1 MTDHELDWSLS
12 EFKRAMKDLGK
23 ILVDTGTV
31 ALIMAAAF
39 SPVIITSFIEANA
52 DVKQAK
58 YNAEA
63 AKYKSQST
71 RTRRTIRRSMDDD
84 DRLTAKDR
92 RDLGLR

>member
-58 YNAEA
+58 YNAKA
-63 AKYKSQST
+63 AKYKSQN
-71 RTRRTIRRSMDDD
+71 TRRTIRRSMDDD

>member
-52 DVKQAK
+52 DVKRAK

-63 AKYKSQST
+63 AKYKSQNI
-71 RTRRTIRRSMDDD
+71 RKTIRRSMEDD

>member
-1 MTDHELDWSLS
+1 
-12 EFKRAMKDLGK
+12 
-23 ILVDTGTV
+23 
-31 ALIMAAAF
+31 MAAAF

-52 DVKQAK
+52 GVKQAK

-63 AKYKSQST
+63 AKYKSQNT
-71 RTRRTIRRSMDDD
+71 RKTIRRSMDDD

>member
-1 MTDHELDWSLS
+1 MTDHELDWSLA

-39 SPVIITSFIEANA
+39 SPIIITSFIEASA

-63 AKYKSQST
+63 AKYNSQN
-71 RTRRTIRRSMDDD
+71 TRRTIRRSMDDD

>member
-12 EFKRAMKDLGK
+12 EFKRALKDLGK

-63 AKYKSQST
+63 AKYKSQN
-71 RTRRTIRRSMDDD
+71 TRRTVRRSMDDD

>member
-1 MTDHELDWSLS
+1 MTNHELDWSLS

-63 AKYKSQST
+63 AKYKSQN
-71 RTRRTIRRSMDDD
+71 TRRTIRRSMDDD

>member
-31 ALIMAAAF
+31 ALVMAAAF
-39 SPVIITSFIEANA
+39 SPIIITSFIEANA

-63 AKYKSQST
+63 AKYNSQN
-71 RTRRTIRRSMDDD
+71 TRRAIRRSMDDD

>member
-63 AKYKSQST
+63 AKYNSQNT
-71 RTRRTIRRSMDDD
+71 KKTVRRSMDDD

>member
-1 MTDHELDWSLS
+1 MTNHELDWSLS
-12 EFKRAMKDLGK
+12 EFKRALKDLGK
-23 ILVDTGTV
+23 ILVDTGTI

-39 SPVIITSFIEANA
+39 SPIIITSFIEANA

-63 AKYKSQST
+63 AKYKSQNT
-71 RTRRTIRRSMDDD
+71 RKTIRHSMDDD

>member
-23 ILVDTGTV
+23 ILVDTGTI

-39 SPVIITSFIEANA
+39 SPIIITSFIEASA

-58 YNAEA
+58 YNVEA
-63 AKYKSQST
+63 AKYKSQN
-71 RTRRTIRRSMDDD
+71 TRRTIRRSMDDD

>member
-1 MTDHELDWSLS
+1 MTNHELDWSLS
-12 EFKRAMKDLGK
+12 EFKRALKDLGK
-23 ILVDTGTV
+23 ILVDTGTI

-39 SPVIITSFIEANA
+39 SPIIITSFIEANA

-63 AKYKSQST
+63 AKYKSQN
-71 RTRRTIRRSMDDD
+71 TRRTIRRSMDDD

>member
-12 EFKRAMKDLGK
+12 EFKRCMKDLGK

-31 ALIMAAAF
+31 ALVMAAAF
-39 SPVIITSFIEANA
+39 SPIIITSFIEANA

-63 AKYKSQST
+63 AKYNSQN
-71 RTRRTIRRSMDDD
+71 TRRTIRRSMDDD

>member
-31 ALIMAAAF
+31 ALVMAAAF
-39 SPVIITSFIEANA
+39 SPIIITSFIEANA

-63 AKYKSQST
+63 AKYNSQN
-71 RTRRTIRRSMDDD
+71 TRRTIRRSMDDD

>member
-39 SPVIITSFIEANA
+39 SPIIITSFIEASA

-63 AKYKSQST
+63 AKYKSQNT
-71 RTRRTIRRSMDDD
+71 RKTVRRSMDDD
-84 DRLTAKDR
+84 DRLTTKDR

>member
-39 SPVIITSFIEANA
+39 SPIIITSFIEANA

-63 AKYKSQST
+63 AKYKSQNI
-71 RTRRTIRRSMDDD
+71 RRTIRHSMDDD

>member
-39 SPVIITSFIEANA
+39 SPIIITSFIEASA

-63 AKYKSQST
+63 AKYKSQN
-71 RTRRTIRRSMDDD
+71 TRRTIRRSIDDD

>member
-63 AKYKSQST
+63 AKYKSQNT
-71 RTRRTIRRSMDDD
+71 GKTIRRSMEDD

>member
-1 MTDHELDWSLS
+1 MADHELDWSLS

-23 ILVDTGTV
+23 ILVDTGTF
-31 ALIMAAAF
+31 ALLMAAAC
-39 SPVIITSFIEANA
+39 SPIIITSFIEANA

-63 AKYKSQST
+63 AKYKSQNT
-71 RTRRTIRRSMDDD
+71 RKTVRRSMDDD
-84 DRLTAKDR
+84 DRLSAKDR

>member
-23 ILVDTGTV
+23 ILVDTGTI

-39 SPVIITSFIEANA
+39 SPIIITSFIEANA

-63 AKYKSQST
+63 AKYKSQNA
-71 RTRRTIRRSMDDD
+71 RKNVRRSMDDD

>member
-39 SPVIITSFIEANA
+39 SPIIITSFIEANA

-63 AKYKSQST
+63 AKYTSQN
-71 RTRRTIRRSMDDD
+71 TRRTIRRSMDDD

>member
-23 ILVDTGTV
+23 ILVDTGTI

-63 AKYKSQST
+63 ARYKSQNT
-71 RTRRTIRRSMDDD
+71 RKTVRRSMEDD

>member
-1 MTDHELDWSLS
+1 MTNHELDWSLS
-12 EFKRAMKDLGK
+12 EFKRALKDLGK

-63 AKYKSQST
+63 AKYKSQN
-71 RTRRTIRRSMDDD
+71 TRRTVRRSMDDD

>member
-1 MTDHELDWSLS
+1 MTNHELDWSLS
-12 EFKRAMKDLGK
+12 EFKRAMKDLGR
-23 ILVDTGTV
+23 ILIDTGTV

-63 AKYKSQST
+63 AKYKSQNT
-71 RTRRTIRRSMDDD
+71 RKTIRRSMEDD

>member
-39 SPVIITSFIEANA
+39 SPIIITSFIEASA

-63 AKYKSQST
+63 AKYRSQNT
-71 RTRRTIRRSMDDD
+71 GRTIRRSMEDD

>member
-63 AKYKSQST
+63 AKYKSMNA
-71 RTRRTIRRSMDDD
+71 RRTIRRSMDDD

>member
-12 EFKRAMKDLGK
+12 EFKRAMKDLGR

-63 AKYKSQST
+63 AKYKSQNT
-71 RTRRTIRRSMDDD
+71 RKAIRRSMEDD

>member
-23 ILVDTGTV
+23 ILVDTGTI

-39 SPVIITSFIEANA
+39 SPIIITSFIEANA
-52 DVKQAK
+52 DVRQAK

-63 AKYKSQST
+63 AKYKSQNA
-71 RTRRTIRRSMDDD
+71 RRTVRRSMDDD

>member
-12 EFKRAMKDLGK
+12 EFKRAMKDLGR

-63 AKYKSQST
+63 AKYKSQNT
-71 RTRRTIRRSMDDD
+71 RKVIRRSMEDD

>member
-23 ILVDTGTV
+23 ILVDTGTI

-63 AKYKSQST
+63 AKYKSQN
-71 RTRRTIRRSMDDD
+71 TRRTIRRSMDDD

>member
-63 AKYKSQST
+63 AKYKSQNA
-71 RTRRTIRRSMDDD
+71 RRTIHRSMDDD

>member
-39 SPVIITSFIEANA
+39 SPIIITSFIEANA

-63 AKYKSQST
+63 AKYNSQN
-71 RTRRTIRRSMDDD
+71 TRRTVRRSMDDD

>member
-39 SPVIITSFIEANA
+39 SPIIITSFIEANA

-63 AKYKSQST
+63 AKYKSQT
-71 RTRRTIRRSMDDD
+71 TRRTIRRSMDDD

>member
-63 AKYKSQST
+63 AKYKNQNT
-71 RTRRTIRRSMDDD
+71 GKTIRRSMEDD